1 MQVGTM
7 KRYSYLDC
15 MSLIATYISVFVL
28 QIVFSVGK
36 VYDIKY
42 SYDEKLIPV
51 IIVSIVLSST
61 CMISTLMGIVGIM
74 DGDWFMMFIYLLGGV
89 VGKVI
94 AFKVNKLIR
103 K

>member
-1 MQVGTM
+1 M
-7 KRYSYLDC
+7 KRYSYLVY
-15 MSLIATYISVFVL
+15 MSLIATYIAVFVL
-28 QIVFSVGK
+28 QIIFSVGK

-61 CMISTLMGIVGIM
+61 WMISTLMGIVGIM